1 MLAFAALPALL
12 ELLPL
17 AASASASGVNSS
29 VIGRIDG
36 INRIDGVNGIDRIDR
51 VNRIV
56 GAVMS
61 HYSPA
66 ADAAKSAAKLPAAA
80 PLAIVRRVV
89 VPSRLIVRSV
99 RSSMTLSSVPGHN
112 DDPTLSAW
120 GPREPRR

>member
-66 ADAAKSAAKLPAAA
+66 GDRGEERGQAPGSRTLGDRAAGGSALKAHH
-80 PLAIVRRVV
+80 PLGSLIHDIVLHA
-89 VPSRLIVRSV
+89 RLR
-99 RSSMTLSSVPGHN
+99 
-112 DDPTLSAW
+112 
-120 GPREPRR
+120 

>member
-12 ELLPL
+12 KLRPL
-17 AASASASGVNSS
+17 AASATSGGDHCPV
-29 VIGRIDG
+29 VIGC
-36 INRIDGVNGIDRIDR
+36 INRIDGVNGINRIDR

>member
-17 AASASASGVNSS
+17 AASASASGVNSC

-36 INRIDGVNGIDRIDR
+36 INRIDGVNGIDRI
-51 VNRIV
+51 NRIV

-66 ADAAKSAAKLPAAA
+66 GDRGEERGQAPGSRTLGDRAAGGSALKAHH
-80 PLAIVRRVV
+80 PLGSLIHDIVLHA
-89 VPSRLIVRSV
+89 RLR
-99 RSSMTLSSVPGHN
+99 
-112 DDPTLSAW
+112 
-120 GPREPRR
+120 

>member
-29 VIGRIDG
+29 VISRIDG
-36 INRIDGVNGIDRIDR
+36 INRIDGVNGI
-51 VNRIV
+51 NRIV

-66 ADAAKSAAKLPAAA
+66 GDRGEERGQAPGSRTLGDRAAGGSALKAHH
-80 PLAIVRRVV
+80 PLGSLIHDIVLHA
-89 VPSRLIVRSV
+89 RLR
-99 RSSMTLSSVPGHN
+99 
-112 DDPTLSAW
+112 
-120 GPREPRR
+120 